1 MSTSSSRNDP
11 TDLVGTFGDHVKE
24 LRNRFMLVAGLFVF
38 LSIVAYSLREPLV
51 NIVLGPIGHQKLVYL
66 TPAGGF
72 SFIFSITMYAAA
84 VVTVP
89 FLLFHVFRFVK
100 PSLPAAA
107 KQYSFRVLIASL
119 VLMSLGVAF
128 GYFVAVPSAL
138 QFLTTFAGEFV
149 QSNLT
154 ADSYLNFFMAYVAGL
169 AILFQL
175 PLLLLFW
182 NWISPIKPGG
192 LLSSQRWVIA
202 GAFIVAAMIT
212 PTPDV
217 MNQALVAGPIIGLYQ
232 LGVIV
237 VFMSNR
243 KKAKKSARHQ
253 PQVRKERTYAPVVK
267 ETPRPRPAPVVSHA
281 VAPKPVIRPVAA
293 TPVVQKPVLATPH
306 KTMSDMRPARS
317 MAHRRVSAPERSLP
331 KAAARQ
337 LSVTPARVA
346 RPAQRFGIDGFVP
359 S

>member
-1 MSTSSSRNDP
+1 MSTSSSRNDSP
-11 TDLVGTFGDHVKE
+11 GFAGTFGDHVKE
-24 LRNRFMLVAGLFVF
+24 LRNRFMLVAGLFIT
-38 LSIVAYSLREPLV
+38 LSLVAYALREPLV
-51 NIVLGPIGHQKLVYL
+51 QIVLMPIGDQKLVYL

-89 FLLFHVFRFVK
+89 FMLYHVFKFVK
-100 PSLPAAA
+100 PSLPEAA
-107 KQYSFRVLIASL
+107 KQYSFRVFTASM

-138 QFLTTFAGEFV
+138 QFLTTFAGDFV

-154 ADSYLNFFMAYVAGL
+154 AESYLNFFMAYVAGL
-169 AILFQL
+169 AVLFQL

-182 NWISPIKPGG
+182 NWIAPIKPGG

-232 LGVIV
+232 LGVVV
-237 VFMSNR
+237 VFVSNR
-243 KKAKKSARHQ
+243 KAAKLERRTSATKSR
-253 PQVRKERTYAPVVK
+253 
-267 ETPRPRPAPVVSHA
+267 RPAVTTPLAQPVMPTA
-281 VAPKPVIRPVAA
+281 KRPIPT
-293 TPVVQKPVLATPH
+293 TPVPIATVQPMSLPVH
-306 KTMSDMRPARS
+306 KAAAHQGVISDMRPARQRPVRPTIPDRREVTFS
-317 MAHRRVSAPERSLP
+317 RVSAQAMRS
-331 KAAARQ
+331 
-337 LSVTPARVA
+337 
-346 RPAQRFGIDGFVP
+346 PAQPVRRPSTRFGLDGFTP